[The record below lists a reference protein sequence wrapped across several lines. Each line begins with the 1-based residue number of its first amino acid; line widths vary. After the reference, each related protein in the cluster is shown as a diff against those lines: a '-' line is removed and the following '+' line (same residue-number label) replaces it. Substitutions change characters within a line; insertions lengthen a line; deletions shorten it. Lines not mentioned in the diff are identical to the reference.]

1 MPRKKKP
8 SAASAAKGT
17 NAYAAAAAAASD
29 EAAPDEA
36 ARGETL
42 HTHRPTELLGSTT
55 VSTKAATPN
64 RTKTIDRNDSRWSL
78 SCSVLRLVD
87 GLCPVRCCGLYVS
100 SFKKHFSTAT
110 LP

>member
-17 NAYAAAAAAASD
+17 KAYAAAAAAASD

-42 HTHRPTELLGSTT
+42 HTHRPTGSMAGVNPASRRVGIGLGLAEEPPLSG
-55 VSTKAATPN
+55 
-64 RTKTIDRNDSRWSL
+64 RSL
-78 SCSVLRLVD
+78 CSVVQ
-87 GLCPVRCCGLYVS
+87 
-100 SFKKHFSTAT
+100 A
-110 LP
+110 